1 MKAKE
6 PKDKRTNEYKKWKKS
21 KGLGDTIDK
30 ITKATG
36 IKKVVDLLFDD
47 CGCDKRK
54 EKLNKMFPYKV
65 ECLEENEY
73 LYLKEIYSK
82 STSRLNI
89 TQREALLIIYNKTFN
104 KNQKQT
110 SCSSCWISMLRELK
124 VIYNEYETK
133 E

>member
-1 MKAKE
+1 MKE

-21 KGLGDTIDK
+21 KGLGDTIEK

-65 ECLEENEY
+65 ECLEEKEY
-73 LYLKEIYSK
+73 NYLKEIYSK